1 MGRILFLVLFIV
13 ISSSYD
19 MDAQTTADTLQGQE
33 SIEVLLAK
41 LADGYHSEGLYEQLG
56 YAYYHQGDL
65 GRARLYYEK
74 AYLLAPMSTS
84 ISESL
89 SIIREELAVPITVI
103 PDFILIRMW
112 RQTAKFLSPVMWSV
126 LQILTVGVILFL
138 LYNYWIKR
146 RDLSISW
153 ALLGSLLV
161 LTIFFSLLAY
171 QSKVLQRGGVHA
183 VVMDTSDLHT
193 SPDKRSEVL
202 APVGPGNKILIL
214 DQIDDWVKVE
224 LADKDVG
231 WLPQEYIEVI

>member
-1 MGRILFLVLFIV
+1 MVRILLLALFIA
-13 ISSSYD
+13 ISSSYE
-19 MDAQTTADTLQGQE
+19 MDAQTTADTLQGQG
-33 SIEVLLAK
+33 SIGELQAK

-74 AYLLAPMSTS
+74 AHLQAPMSSS
-84 ISESL
+84 ITESL
-89 SIIREELAVPITVI
+89 SIIREELEVPITLI
-103 PDFILIRMW
+103 PDFILVRMW
-112 RQTAKFLSPVMWSV
+112 RQTAKILSPVIWSV
-126 LQILTVGVILFL
+126 LQVLTVGVILVL

-146 RDLSISW
+146 RDRSISW
-153 ALLGSLLV
+153 TLLGSLLV

-171 QSKVLQRGGVHA
+171 QSKVLQKGGAHA
-183 VVMDTSDLHT
+183 VVMDTSDLHA

-224 LADKDVG
+224 LADKDIG
-231 WLPQEYIEVI
+231 WLPQEFLEVI